1 MPQELMEILTSK
13 QLHQKVDRISYQILE
28 NNYEEKEII
37 LIGVKQNGFLLAQLI
52 QASLKKIS
60 KLKITLSAIEIDKD
74 HPDKDVIK
82 LDIDPE
88 TTKDKVVILID
99 DVANT
104 GRTLTYAIRPFL
116 NSLQKKLQT
125 VVMVDRKHKGF
136 PISADYVGLTLAT
149 TMAEHITVKISK
161 KGQEGVYL
169 S

>member
-1 MPQELMEILTSK
+1 MPQELIEILTSK

-37 LIGVKQNGFLLAQLI
+37 LIGVKKNGYLLAQLI

-60 KLKITLSAIEIDKD
+60 KLKITLSSIEIDKD

-116 NSLQKKLQT
+116 SSLQKKLQT

-149 TMAEHITVKISK
+149 TMAEHITVKISS
-161 KGQEGVYL
+161 KGKEGVYL